1 MQTPPTSV
9 IKIAMTIATIG
20 RLTKNSDMRSGLLRT
35 GRCVW
40 SRGLSWRRRPLLR
53 RYRRTLADFLPALND
68 HFVAR
73 FQSVGHFPLR
83 IDLLAHF
90 YWAKARFAVLIDNRD
105 LIIAL
110 KLVDGFLR
118 NDHRAFFHIGDKA
131 HLSELSGPQNIAR
144 IWKGHLVSD
153 GAGFYIEIA
162 IQRIEFSFSRIN
174 LAVAENQ
181 LEVKALDVG
190 LAFFLLR
197 MT

>member
-40 SRGLSWRRRPLLR
+40 SRRLSWRRRPLLR
-53 RYRRTLADFLPALND
+53 RHRRSLADFLPALND

-90 YWAKARFAVLIDNRD
+90 YLAKPHFAVLFANCY
-105 LIIAL
+105 LIIAF
-110 KLVDGFLR
+110 KLVY
-118 NDHRAFFHIGDKA
+118 
-131 HLSELSGPQNIAR
+131 
-144 IWKGHLVSD
+144 V
-153 GAGFYIEIA
+153 
-162 IQRIEFSFSRIN
+162 
-174 LAVAENQ
+174 
-181 LEVKALDVG
+181 
-190 LAFFLLR
+190 FLLN
-197 MT
+197 

>member
-20 RLTKNSDMRSGLLRT
+20 RLTKNSDMRLGLLRT

-53 RYRRTLADFLPALND
+53 RHRRTLADFLPALND

-73 FQSVGHFPLR
+73 FQSVGYFPLR

-131 HLSELSGPQNIAR
+131 HLSELSWSQNI
-144 IWKGHLVSD
+144 
-153 GAGFYIEIA
+153 
-162 IQRIEFSFSRIN
+162 SRIRKRHVIAN
-174 LAVAENQ
+174 RS
-181 LEVKALDVG
+181 G
-190 LAFFLLR
+190 LCIKI
-197 MT
+197 